1 MEKSDSKKTSKKTTK
16 KSKFV
21 FSKTRILIF
30 MLICALLGG
39 SMFFSKPIEDKIMS
53 YSTHGAQLSSYQT
66 ALNNDFIVHFVD
78 VGQGDCI
85 MLELPDGKKGIIDAG
100 DDNKETEEHLV
111 EYAKQNVFDGTSD
124 NVFDFLIL
132 THSDSDHVGGMDAV
146 FENFVINTIYR
157 PKIFYNKTQ
166 NATTAQS
173 ELTNDETERANELGI
188 NKPTTKSTNIY
199 FEFLTLAYSEKDENG
214 LNAQIIF
221 SEAGLEISDET
232 AGYNIKFYS
241 PNKDSYSDVN
251 DFSPIIIASYKDYS
265 IALTGDAEKEVEEE
279 VLELYKLP
287 NVDALK
293 LGHHGSSSS
302 TTQAFLE
309 ALDPEYIFIT
319 VGAGNKYGHPTEEV
333 LKRLED
339 YNIGTN
345 IFRTDQN
352 GDIIFSVGKQIAN
365 SDSTNEQTVQADS
378 ESYGILIAISEG
390 DGVLS
395 YIKWWQIVS
404 VILVI
409 SFFLCFLTKKEI
421 EKKAKNEI
429 KKAISK

>member
-1 MEKSDSKKTSKKTTK
+1 M
-16 KSKFV
+16 
-21 FSKTRILIF
+21 
-30 MLICALLGG
+30 
-39 SMFFSKPIEDKIMS
+39 
-53 YSTHGAQLSSYQT
+53 
-66 ALNNDFIVHFVD
+66 
-78 VGQGDCI
+78 
-85 MLELPDGKKGIIDAG
+85 
-100 DDNKETEEHLV
+100 
-111 EYAKQNVFDGTSD
+111 
-124 NVFDFLIL
+124 
-132 THSDSDHVGGMDAV
+132 
-146 FENFVINTIYR
+146 
-157 PKIFYNKTQ
+157 
-166 NATTAQS
+166 
-173 ELTNDETERANELGI
+173 
-188 NKPTTKSTNIY
+188 
-199 FEFLTLAYSEKDENG
+199 
-214 LNAQIIF
+214 
-221 SEAGLEISDET
+221 EISDET